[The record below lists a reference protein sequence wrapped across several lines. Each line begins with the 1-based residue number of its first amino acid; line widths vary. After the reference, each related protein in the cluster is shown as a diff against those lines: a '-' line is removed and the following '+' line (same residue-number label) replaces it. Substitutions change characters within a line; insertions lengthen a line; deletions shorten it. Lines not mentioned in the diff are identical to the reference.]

1 MTNLTIVASIIVK
14 QGQRDFVKSEMIK
27 LIDPTLVEAGFV
39 EYRLHQNNNNPEHFL
54 FYECWQSREAWQKH
68 RENTHMSEYRAVVEG
83 AIESFDVSEM
93 TELN

>member
-27 LIDPTLVEAGFV
+27 LIDPTLVEAGCV
-39 EYRLHQNNNNPEHFL
+39 EYRLHQNNNPEHFL

-93 TELN
+93 NELN

>member
-27 LIDPTLVEAGFV
+27 LIDPTLVEAGCV
-39 EYRLHQNNNNPEHFL
+39 EYRLHQNNNNPDHFL

-93 TELN
+93 TELK

>member
-27 LIDPTLVEAGFV
+27 LFDPTLVEAGCV

-93 TELN
+93 SELK

>member
-27 LIDPTLVEAGFV
+27 LIDPTLVEAGCV

-54 FYECWQSREAWQKH
+54 FYECWQYREAWQKH

-93 TELN
+93 TELK